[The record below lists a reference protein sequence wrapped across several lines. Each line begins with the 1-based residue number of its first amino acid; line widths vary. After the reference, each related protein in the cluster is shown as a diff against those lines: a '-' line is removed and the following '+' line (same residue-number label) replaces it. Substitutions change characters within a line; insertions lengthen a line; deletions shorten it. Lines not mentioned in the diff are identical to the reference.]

1 MEYKN
6 IILTKKEKIAYI
18 TINRPEVLNALN
30 DATIEELNCA
40 FYEIKT
46 DKKIKALIITGAG
59 DKAFVA
65 GADIKEIAGKTSLT
79 GKDMALKGQAT
90 LNELEGMGKFSIAA
104 INGYA
109 LGGGCEL
116 ALACTFRIAAENA
129 KLGQPEVKLGIIP
142 GYGGTQR
149 LPRLIGQSKAL
160 YLILTGEQIT
170 AEEALRIGLVDK
182 VVPKD
187 KLMEE
192 AENLCNKILSNG
204 PLAIE
209 FALKAVNQGL
219 QMPLTEGLNFEA
231 VLFGLLCSTEDKNEG
246 INAFLQ
252 KRAAIFKGN

>member
-6 IILTKKEKIAYI
+6 IILSKKEKIAYI

-46 DKKIKALIITGAG
+46 DEKIKALIITGAG
-59 DKAFVA
+59 EKAFVA
-65 GADIKEIAGKTSLT
+65 GADIREIAGKTSLT

-90 LNELEGMGKFSIAA
+90 LNELEEMGKFSVAA

-170 AEEALRIGLVDK
+170 AEEAFRIGLVDK
-182 VVPKD
+182 VVAKD

-209 FALKAVNQGL
+209 FALKAVNHGL
-219 QMPLTEGLNFEA
+219 QIPLAEGLNLEA

-252 KRAAIFKGN
+252 KRTAIFKGN

>member
-6 IILTKKEKIAYI
+6 IILSKKEKIAYI

-46 DKKIKALIITGAG
+46 DEKIKALIITGAG
-59 DKAFVA
+59 EKAFVA

-90 LNELEGMGKFSIAA
+90 LNELEEMGKFSVAA

-116 ALACTFRIAAENA
+116 ALACTFRIAAEDA

-160 YLILTGEQIT
+160 YLILTGEQIP
-170 AEEALRIGLVDK
+170 AEEAFRIGLVDK

-192 AENLCNKILSNG
+192 AEDLCNKILSNG

-209 FALKAVNQGL
+209 FALKAVNHGL
-219 QMPLTEGLNFEA
+219 QMPLAEGLNLEA
-231 VLFGLLCSTEDKNEG
+231 TLFGLLCSTEDKNEG

-252 KRAAIFKGN
+252 KRRAIFKGN